1 MRVTG
6 CLSQKK
12 TRETQKKPDKTVS
25 YRIYVPKWIISEL
38 GNTHIALNP
47 WNLILYSQT
56 ARKFSFWH
64 VGSLKKIA
72 IELYKNEFRT
82 LEGIWASMI
91 SETTLLDVYIR

>member
-1 MRVTG
+1 MYP
-6 CLSQKK
+6 KK
-12 TRETQKKPDKTVS
+12 KPRETWKKHEKTAS

-38 GNTHIALNP
+38 GNIHIALKP

-91 SETTLLDVYIR
+91 SETTLLDVYIG